1 MVHIAKEME
10 RLGMNIPLLVGGATT
25 SLIHTAVKIAP
36 EYSGPA
42 VHVPDASRAVGVASN
57 LLSVDQR
64 SAYLEQLQDQYQA
77 ARERRASAQ
86 QNRDLP
92 SLQQTRNNAFVID
105 WDNHTPPAPKQ
116 PGVHVLKDIPIKELI
131 PYIDWTFFF
140 HAWELKGSYPK
151 ILADADKGYEANKLF
166 DDAQRMLG
174 QIKTQ
179 GWLRAA
185 AVIGLFPA
193 QRAGDDVIL
202 FADDARTEELS
213 RFHFLRKQ
221 VRQPEGKANLCLAD
235 FVASDTPDY
244 IGGFACTAGLN
255 IEQKLAEF
263 EAAHDDYNAILLKT
277 LADRLAEALAEWL
290 HLKVRTDYWGYEEPK
305 AAETLFP
312 EDEVDLEPLLKE
324 QYQGIRPAIGY
335 PASPDH
341 TEKDIL
347 WQLLDVEN
355 NIGMTLTE
363 TKAMLPT
370 AAVSGLYLSH
380 PDACYFAVGKIGD
393 DQVDDYAARKGMDAV
408 EVRRWLAQNL
418 ATDSKQDSG

>member
-42 VHVPDASRAVGVASN
+42 VHVPDASRSVSVASN
-57 LLSVDQR
+57 LLSQGQR
-64 SAYLEQLQDQYQA
+64 AAYLAQIREQYQA
-77 ARERRASAQ
+77 ARERRA
-86 QNRDLP
+86 NT
-92 SLQQTRNNAFVID
+92 QQTRNLVSLQQARDNSVPID
-105 WDNHTPPAPKQ
+105 WDSYTPPKPKQ
-116 PGVHVLKDIPIKELI
+116 LGVQVLKDISIKEII

-151 ILADADKGYEANKLF
+151 ILAHPEKGYEANKLF
-166 DDAQRMLG
+166 DDAQRMLE
-174 QIKTQ
+174 QIKKQ
-179 GWLRAA
+179 GWIKAA

-193 QRAGDDVIL
+193 NSDGDDVVL
-202 FADDARTEELS
+202 FSDERRSEQLS
-213 RFHFLRKQ
+213 KFHFLRKQ
-221 VRQPEGKANLCLAD
+221 CKQPDGKANFCLAD
-235 FVASDTPDY
+235 YVASIESDQDDY
-244 IGGFACTAGLN
+244 VGGFACTAGLG
-255 IEQKLAEF
+255 IEAKLAEF
-263 EAAHDDYNAILLKT
+263 EADHDDYSAILLKS

-305 AAETLFP
+305 AVNTLFP
-312 EDEVDLEPLLKE
+312 EEEVDLEPLLKE

-335 PASPDH
+335 PATPDH

-347 WQLLDVEN
+347 WQLLDVER

-380 PDACYFAVGKIGD
+380 PDASYFAVGKID
-393 DQVDDYAARKGMDAV
+393 DEQLKEYAARKNMEE
-408 EVRRWLAQNL
+408 EVARRWLAPNL
-418 ATDSKQDSG
+418 ASDSN